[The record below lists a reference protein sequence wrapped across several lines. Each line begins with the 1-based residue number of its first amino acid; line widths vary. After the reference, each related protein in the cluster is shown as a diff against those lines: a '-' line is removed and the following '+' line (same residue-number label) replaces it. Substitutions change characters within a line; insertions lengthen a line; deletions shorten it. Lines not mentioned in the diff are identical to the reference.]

1 MQISINTSEADKDE
15 LTALIALCASLGGR
29 LPVTGLKVGAISVTT
44 GAEGAVVEYDQQDAE
59 NNLAGQMGESEDQQ
73 TAAHADVNMGRRG
86 PPLGTEAPPP
96 PPPAA
101 TGEVDSKGIPWDA
114 RIHSESKATIADGS
128 WRKRRGV
135 DDATYATVLAELQ
148 GAAPP
153 PPPPAADG
161 PNDGPPPPP
170 PSAPAEAQSDVA
182 AAAPAAGPNLSAF
195 ADFPA
200 FVSAVSKHGKSYAEL
215 NELSVTVGVPAFK
228 DMKDHGDKWDLF
240 FSMLG

>member
-29 LPVTGLKVGAISVTT
+29 LPSRGI
-44 GAEGAVVEYDQQDAE
+44 GAVHVDLSAGALSQEEAEDA
-59 NNLAGQMGESEDQQ
+59 LAGQMGESEDER

-86 PPLGTEAPPP
+86 PPLGTEVP

-101 TGEVDSKGIPWDA
+101 TGDVDSKGIPWDA

-153 PPPPAADG
+153 PPPAESTVPLAPAD
-161 PNDGPPPPP
+161 DTPPPPP
-170 PSAPAEAQSDVA
+170 AHAEAPSENV

-215 NELSVTVGVPAFK
+215 NELAGSVGVAAFK